1 MNNIYGKDKEL
12 NINEERIQNLLKFRK
27 KNLNQKLFRARLRK
41 FDYSNLNKN
50 NDNTIKT
57 IKENINTDINIII
70 NINKDNINI
79 NEENLIFKEDDY
91 LIDPDDLKINEKIK
105 QMDFVE
111 TENIINNII
120 ILLTEKDLN
129 SILYGLLMMRK
140 FAVIDAILINKSE
153 LFIEKKMYIQIC
165 NLLHDYCTIN
175 KKLVF
180 ESLWIL
186 SNFVYDSQ
194 DKEIYHFLLT
204 NKCID
209 LYKKILLYNNN
220 SKLDLDVFL
229 EEICTLLL
237 NLLIY
242 KEKEYDNNIINYELD
257 ENNLIQFL
265 KEIVDIII
273 NMKRIKEIYI
283 SFFIEITNSFDLYKL
298 LQYDLLNKIMIFL
311 IEENFKKLN
320 EEINY
325 DEDIDMYY
333 EKYNEIGNYYKSKI
347 KNIYQISLIQL
358 QYLLM
363 HPLKEMPFNCIQK
376 LSNEIISK
384 MNKYLNDK
392 KNNLFY
398 VGYINSYISYIAELN
413 IIISYEETKN
423 LFEYLITNIK
433 NKNNNTQIIIECII
447 GLNNLSLK
455 MILNKMFGLLITELP
470 NILLFIKNDNNN
482 INRISIKALNEIS
495 PNEYQIIISS
505 HSPLLQSDIPVNC
518 CNYLK
523 TVGDKTSNV
532 RESHTQTFA
541 SNVFELYRDSFFLE
555 EGLIGEF
562 AKKRIK
568 SLENNIN
575 DNFES
580 IDDIESEINL
590 IGDERLRLYFYDLL
604 SKSKKGKM
612 AAIKFYEEQI
622 KRLKEDKQ

>member
-50 NDNTIKT
+50 NDSTVKT

-120 ILLTEKDLN
+120 ILLSEKDLN

-165 NLLHDYCTIN
+165 NLLYDYCTIN

-283 SFFIEITNSFDLYKL
+283 SFFIEITNSFDLCKL

-376 LSNEIISK
+376 LSNEIIAK

-470 NILLFIKNDNNN
+470 NILLFISNDNYNN
-482 INRISIKALNEIS
+482 HISIKIINEILNLLKTLIVETGIKLH
-495 PNEYQIIISS
+495 NEIENKIFINVINCIKNYYDCEINNDVKNLLEQCYIIISK
-505 HSPLLQSDIPVNC
+505 I
-518 CNYLK
+518 
-523 TVGDKTSNV
+523 
-532 RESHTQTFA
+532 
-541 SNVFELYRDSFFLE
+541 
-555 EGLIGEF
+555 I
-562 AKKRIK
+562 
-568 SLENNIN
+568 
-575 DNFES
+575 
-580 IDDIESEINL
+580 EINL
-590 IGDERLRLYFYDLL
+590 NINMEN
-604 SKSKKGKM
+604 KKGYDYLFVFEKM
-612 AAIKFYEEQI
+612 GMRDITYNLINIKSINIPYFI
-622 KRLKEDKQ
+622 FNILDIRI